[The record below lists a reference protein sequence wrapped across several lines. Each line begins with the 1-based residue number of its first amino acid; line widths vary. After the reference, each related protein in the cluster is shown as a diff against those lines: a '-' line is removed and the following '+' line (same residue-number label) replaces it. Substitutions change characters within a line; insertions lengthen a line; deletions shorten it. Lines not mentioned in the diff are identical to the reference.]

1 MDRVFHDE
9 DNILETVQVQV
20 KPQTTQTG
28 ASIPH
33 PPGLSWPQVSLVAL
47 GLIAVLGSSGLAV
60 HWKLTQQ
67 ALEREGNLALIER
80 LRKNQSAATGAAQS
94 RQTPESSAAAVGSS
108 ETAATA
114 DQPDSNAL
122 TDTATTLEPITV
134 PLSAAE
140 DITNVPLPDQAS
152 GFTAQPVLVGVVHG
166 GDGDGAAIFQ
176 IGGLSLSTV
185 PGEVIGNSGWTLQ
198 SLNANGAVIE
208 RAGATQSLSVG
219 GAF

>member
-28 ASIPH
+28 ANIPH
-33 PPGLSWPQVSLVAL
+33 PPGLTWPQVSLVAL

-67 ALEREGNLALIER
+67 ALEREGTLALIER
-80 LRKNQSAATGAAQS
+80 LRKNQSAATGDAQS
-94 RQTPESSAAAVGSS
+94 GQTPEPSSAVVGSS

-122 TDTATTLEPITV
+122 PDTATTLEPLTV

-140 DITNVPLPDQAS
+140 DATIAPLPDQAS
-152 GFTAQPVLVGVVHG
+152 AFTAQPVLVGVVHG

-185 PGEVIGNSGWTLQ
+185 PGEVIGNSGWTLR
-198 SLNANGAVIE
+198 SLSANGAVIE
-208 RAGATQSLSVG
+208 RAGATQSLSIG